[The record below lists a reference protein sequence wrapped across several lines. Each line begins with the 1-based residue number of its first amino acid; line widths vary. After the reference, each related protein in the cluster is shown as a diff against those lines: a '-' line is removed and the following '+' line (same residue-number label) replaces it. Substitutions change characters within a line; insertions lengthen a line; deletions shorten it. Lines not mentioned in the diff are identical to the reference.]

1 MAKIP
6 CEHEEKHLLAAQRAK
21 EGILITADVEQICQI
36 FRILSDPTR
45 MKIVLALLEGEM
57 CVYHLAEVCDAT
69 VSGISHQLRILRDNK
84 VVKAKRYGKNVE
96 YSIADEHVHEIIKMG
111 IKHSTCDRD

>member
-1 MAKIP
+1 
-6 CEHEEKHLLAAQRAK
+6 
-21 EGILITADVEQICQI
+21 
-36 FRILSDPTR
+36 

-57 CVYHLAEVCDAT
+57 CVYHIAEVCDAT
-69 VSGISHQLRILRDNK
+69 VSGVSHQLRILRDNQ

-111 IKHSTCDRD
+111 IKHSTCNQSF